1 MTTIFNSNKW
11 LSIPTAYW
19 TINYEAKRSGSDTL
33 VRFYWKVWLGA
44 SSSYY
49 YDGLQLQLFLDGS
62 QKNVTVKGYNSSE
75 EGWSYEGTTGWY
87 TVSNKTSGT
96 VPFYAKLYDTNS
108 RTIKVTSSTYH
119 LTVAPNVIQKVVSKT
134 ETSITMQWQSDS
146 AIDYLWYS
154 INGGTDWKAV
164 GSVASVKSGT
174 YTISG
179 LTANEQY
186 TIVTR
191 ARRKEGQLTGDSG
204 AEFIWTYDYPHC
216 TSTPNF
222 TIGDAVTLKF
232 YNPLNRTFK
241 FYIYAEGTKI
251 SKAFTCSSTSFK
263 GLNDD
268 TTVAELY
275 NTIKQSQSGEYMV
288 DVVYGSSTKRRD
300 NGNTF
305 SIKGTEV
312 PLPGTLSYRDSNSFV
327 SGITGDDQLIVQY
340 QSYLYV
346 EYGKAKGQN
355 GAEIQGYT
363 FEAEGISASIGSPEG
378 GAVPLYTIK
387 NSNNFMLTMTVTD
400 SRGLKSSK
408 QIEVKVARYSEPTA
422 SISLKRT
429 NNYEDETTLNVDA
442 DISSVNGKNS
452 VTIKYQYKEQD
463 EAYNTKREISN
474 RTDEVLSVSKDK
486 NYIFKISVE
495 DKFGSLFVKEIPL
508 GKGVF
513 PLFIDTEKNAVSVN
527 DFPGEGEA
535 FRVKGGVANLIDG
548 LQLNGVSI
556 VDVFY
561 PVGSVYIS
569 STYTSPR
576 EILGGTWELIG
587 KEFKSAYWKT
597 DEPFDINPNFDSPN
611 GALEFRWCRNGH
623 TIYTRFRFKSNT
635 EKLNFDDGTQVCAL
649 NLWDL
654 GVQDLCYTKYS
665 VGYSRTGDAVFQAEL
680 TNDGKLN
687 IYNVVGRS
695 DNQMPLN
702 SICNVEFTHTI
713 NDFFANA
720 DGSIKEMK
728 IDEHCDKFYW
738 KRTA

>member
-1 MTTIFNSNKW
+1 MVMIFNSSKW
-11 LSIPTAYW
+11 LSSPVAYW

-33 VRFYWKVWLGA
+33 VRFYWKVWLGS

-87 TVSNKTSGT
+87 TIANKTSGT

-108 RTIKVTSSTYH
+108 KTIKVTSSTYY
-119 LTVAPNVIQKVVSKT
+119 LTVAPNITQKVVSKT

-179 LTANEQY
+179 LTANKQY
-186 TIVTR
+186 TIVTM
-191 ARRKEGQLTGDSG
+191 ARRKEGQLTGESG
-204 AEFIWTYDYPHC
+204 HDFVFTYDYPHC

-222 TIGDAVTLKF
+222 KIGDAVTLNF

-241 FYIYAEGTKI
+241 FYIYLDDGSRI
-251 SKAFTCSSTSFK
+251 SKEFTCSSTSYK
-263 GLNDD
+263 GLNGEA
-268 TTVAELY
+268 VINELY
-275 NTIKQSQSGEYMV
+275 ESISHSKSGKYNV
-288 DVVYGSSTKRRD
+288 NVVYGSVEKF
-300 NGNTF
+300 GEKQNTY
-305 SIKGTEV
+305 SIRGDEFPSV
-312 PLPGTLSYRDSNSFV
+312 GTLSYKDVNSSV
-327 SGITGDDQLIVQY
+327 TNITGDDQLIVQGISLL
-340 QSYLYV
+340 QIT
-346 EYGKAKGQN
+346 YGKAEPEKG
-355 GAEIQGYT
+355 AFIKSYS
-363 FEAEGISASIGSPEG
+363 FEADAITAYTESPEG
-378 GAVPLYTIK
+378 GTIG
-387 NSNNFMLTMTVTD
+387 NYSVSQSRNFMITMTVTD
-400 SRGLKSSK
+400 TRGLKTSK
-408 QIEVKVARYSEPTA
+408 QIEVKVVSYAEPTA
-422 SISLKRT
+422 NISLSRT

-463 EAYNTKREISN
+463 GAYNTKKEISN

-508 GKGVF
+508 AKGVF

-556 VDVFY
+556 YDALY

-569 STYTSPR
+569 NTNASPS
-576 EILGGTWELIG
+576 ESFGGTWKLID
-587 KEFKSAYWKT
+587 KEFS
-597 DEPFDINPNFDSPN
+597 DSSSVKDTTEYFSSTN
-611 GALEFRWCRNGH
+611 SEIECTFSWVRSGH
-623 TIYTRFRFKSNT
+623 TIYTRLIFKNASTMEAVFMGNEPIGVLNLNTFCVSNLCFD
-635 EKLNFDDGTQVCAL
+635 KFSIAMSPDSDALAQVKFDDAGEVYVY
-649 NLWDL
+649 DVL
-654 GVQDLCYTKYS
+654 GKTKNYID
-665 VGYSRTGDAVFQAEL
+665 VGDSCFV
-680 TNDGKLN
+680 
-687 IYNVVGRS
+687 S
-695 DNQMPLN
+695 
-702 SICNVEFTHTI
+702 FTHTI
-713 NDFFANA
+713 SHEYMNDDA
-720 DGSIKEMK
+720 
-728 IDEHCDKFYW
+728 CDKFYW
-738 KRTA
+738 KRTE